1 MWAKTKMILVIYT
14 LEREKRDVESGDEDE
29 ESERDGWS
37 DKERRRKEKQKKE
50 TQGEDREM
58 TRQWSV
64 KKMEEREE
72 R

>member
-1 MWAKTKMILVIYT
+1 MILVIYT
-14 LEREKRDVESGDEDE
+14 LEREMRDVESGDEDE

-58 TRQWSV
+58 TRQ
-64 KKMEEREE
+64 
-72 R
+72 